1 MTLTAQMIK
10 DIRAL
15 QTVKGRK
22 ASGLFLAEGIRTI
35 LTFIEAGHMPV
46 ELYIEDKKPYLV
58 SQIPSHVPFDRVSES
73 HMESISASTTP
84 SGILAIFK
92 LPAEPDA
99 SQLSAGL
106 VLAQVSDPGN
116 MGTLIRSA
124 AAFGYKSIVVV
135 EGCDP
140 YSPKVVQSTAGSLAH
155 VDLFRWTWNEL
166 FENKKDLSLC
176 ALVARDGKTPEE
188 LDLKKS
194 LLVVGNEAHGIPGG
208 WLEDCDTHLTLPM
221 AGNVESLNAAIA
233 GSIALF
239 IGSQRK

>member
-1 MTLTAQMIK
+1 MALTAHMIK

-15 QTVKGRK
+15 QTVKGRR

-35 LTFIEAGHMPV
+35 LSFIEAGHKPV

-58 SQIPSHVPFDRVSES
+58 SQIPSHIPFDRVSES

-92 LPAEPDA
+92 LPTEPDA
-99 SQLSAGL
+99 SALSAGL

-124 AAFGYKSIVVV
+124 AAFGYRSIVVI

-155 VDLFRWTWNEL
+155 VDLFRWTWDQL

-176 ALVARDGKTPEE
+176 AMVAKNGTHPDK
-188 LDLKKS
+188 LNLKKS
-194 LLVVGNEAHGIPGG
+194 LLIVGNEAHGIPEN
-208 WLEDCDTHLTLPM
+208 WIEDCDTKLTLPM
-221 AGNVESLNAAIA
+221 ANTVESLNAAIA

-239 IGSQRK
+239 IGTQNK

>member
-1 MTLTAQMIK
+1 MIK

-15 QTVKGRK
+15 QTTKGRK

-35 LTFIEAGHMPV
+35 ISFIEAGYKPV
-46 ELYIEDKKPYLV
+46 ELYIADKKPYLV
-58 SQIPSHVPFDRVSES
+58 SQIPSHVPFDRISES
-73 HMESISASTTP
+73 QMESISASTTP

-92 LPAEPDA
+92 IPANPNP
-99 SQLSAGL
+99 SILSAGL

-124 AAFGYKSIVVV
+124 AAFDYQSVVII

-155 VDLFRWTWNEL
+155 VTLFSWTWEEL

-176 ALVARDGKTPEE
+176 ALVARDGKNPDEI
-188 LDLKKS
+188 DLKKS
-194 LLVVGNEAHGIPGG
+194 LLVVGNEAHGIPEN
-208 WLEDCDTHLTLPM
+208 WIQDCDTLLTLPM
-221 AGNVESLNAAIA
+221 AGKVESLNAAVA

-239 IGSQRK
+239 IGSQQPKDTSP

>member
-1 MTLTAQMIK
+1 MALTAQMIK

-15 QTVKGRK
+15 QTAKGRK
-22 ASGLFLAEGIRTI
+22 SSSLFLAEGIRTI
-35 LTFIEAGHMPV
+35 LTFMEAGHKPV

-58 SQIPSHVPFDRVSES
+58 SQIPSDIPFDRISES
-73 HMESISASTTP
+73 HMKSISASTTP

-92 LPAEPDA
+92 IPANLPP
-99 SQLSAGL
+99 STLSAGL

-124 AAFGYKSIVVV
+124 AAFGYNSIVIV

-155 VDLFRWTWNEL
+155 VAVFQWTWEEL
-166 FENKKDLSLC
+166 FENKRDLSLC
-176 ALVARDGKTPEE
+176 ALVARDGKNPEE

-194 LLVVGNEAHGIPGG
+194 LLVVGNEAHGIPEN
-208 WLEDCDTHLTLPM
+208 WIEDCDTRLTLPM

-239 IGSQRK
+239 MGSQRK